1 MNQNLKGEEVENMED
16 YKSNSHASKEKEK
29 NREEKKVEK
38 IISGNAKAKKKS
50 EFSKFADVFVSE
62 DAGNVKSYILMDV
75 LVRAVKKAISDI
87 VTNGIDMLLYG
98 ETGVHKR
105 NGASS
110 KVSYRSYYDR
120 SNRSSSSSRTRSGYS
135 YDDII
140 LDNRGEAEEVL
151 SRMDEIVA
159 TYGTVSVA
167 DLYDLVGITG
177 AYTDNKYGWTDIR
190 SASVVRVRDGY
201 MIKLPRALPLN

>member
-1 MNQNLKGEEVENMED
+1 MEE

-29 NREEKKVEK
+29 NGGEKRVEK
-38 IISGNAKAKKKS
+38 IISGKAQVKKKS
-50 EFSKFADVFVSE
+50 EFSKFANVFVSE

-75 LVRAVKKAISDI
+75 LVPAVKKAVSDI

-120 SNRSSSSSRTRSGYS
+120 SSRSTSSSKTRNGYS

>member
-75 LVRAVKKAISDI
+75 LVPAVKKAISDI

>member
-75 LVRAVKKAISDI
+75 LVTEVKKAISDI